1 MIIAV
6 EGIDG
11 AGKNTLVTALRERVE
26 VDVLAFPR
34 YEDSIHAQLAQQ
46 ALHGRMGDLTGSA
59 YAMATLFALDRH
71 GSLDTLAEY
80 VDSDR
85 VILLDRYVASNA
97 AYSLAR
103 TGDDAVV
110 DWVAELEFGR
120 LGLPRP
126 DLQVL
131 LDTPPAIA
139 SERAISR
146 AAEHA
151 ERERDAYERDGGLQ
165 RRTWEAYLQLANRR
179 WGSEWVITSDAED
192 IIRFISS

>member
-1 MIIAV
+1 MIVAV

-11 AGKNTLVTALRERVE
+11 AGKNTLVTAVRERVD

-34 YEDSIHAQLAQQ
+34 YEASIHAQLAQQ
-46 ALHGRMGDLTGSA
+46 ALHGRMGDLTDSA

-103 TGDDAVV
+103 TGDDTVV

-131 LDTPPAIA
+131 LGTPPAIA
-139 SERAISR
+139 SERAINR

-165 RRTWEAYLQLANRR
+165 RRTWEAYLQLAKRQ

-192 IIRFISS
+192 IIRFITS

>member
-1 MIIAV
+1 MIVAV

-11 AGKNTLVTALRERVE
+11 AGKNTLVTALRERID

-34 YEDSIHAQLAQQ
+34 YEVSIHAQLAQQ
-46 ALHGRMGDLTGSA
+46 ALHGRMGDLTESA

-85 VILLDRYVASNA
+85 VIVLDRYVASNA

-103 TGDDAVV
+103 TGDEKVV
-110 DWVAELEFGR
+110 DWVAELEFER

-139 SERAISR
+139 SERAINR
-146 AAEHA
+146 AAQQA
-151 ERERDAYERDGGLQ
+151 DRARDAYERDGGLQ
-165 RRTWEAYLQLANRR
+165 RRTWEAYLELAKRQ

-192 IIRFISS
+192 IIRFITS

>member
-1 MIIAV
+1 M
-6 EGIDG
+6 
-11 AGKNTLVTALRERVE
+11 
-26 VDVLAFPR
+26 
-34 YEDSIHAQLAQQ
+34 
-46 ALHGRMGDLTGSA
+46 
-59 YAMATLFALDRH
+59 
-71 GSLDTLAEY
+71 
-80 VDSDR
+80 
-85 VILLDRYVASNA
+85 ILLDRYVASNA

-103 TGDDAVV
+103 TGDEAVV

-139 SERAISR
+139 SERAINR

-179 WGSEWVITSDAED
+179 WGSEWVITSEAED
-192 IIRFISS
+192 IIRFITS